1 MLNITNH
8 SVQFNS
14 VAQSCPTFCDPMNCS
29 MPGLLVHHQG
39 KCKSI
44 PQRNATSH
52 SLKWVFANK
61 KKNKKKTKVES
72 NKFDENGEKL
82 EPVCSAGKSIKWC
95 SHYDSSL
102 KN

>member
-1 MLNITNH
+1 M
-8 SVQFNS
+8 
-14 VAQSCPTFCDPMNCS
+14 
-29 MPGLLVHHQG
+29 
-39 KCKSI
+39 
-44 PQRNATSH
+44 ATS
-52 SLKWVFANK
+52 K
-61 KKNKKKTKVES
+61 KKKKKKKKKVES